1 VADPSTGDRSA
12 TELEGLL
19 RERGVERLVIV
30 GLATD
35 YCVKATALDGMEKGY
50 ATVVMREGMRAVD
63 LSPGDGAAAVAAM
76 IAAGV
81 TVE

>member
-1 VADPSTGDRSA
+1 
-12 TELEGLL
+12 
-19 RERGVERLVIV
+19 VIV

-35 YCVKATALDGMEKGY
+35 YCVKETALDGMDKGY
-50 ATVVMREGMRAVD
+50 ATVVMREGIRAVD
-63 LSPGDGAAAVAAM
+63 LEPGDGAAAVAAM